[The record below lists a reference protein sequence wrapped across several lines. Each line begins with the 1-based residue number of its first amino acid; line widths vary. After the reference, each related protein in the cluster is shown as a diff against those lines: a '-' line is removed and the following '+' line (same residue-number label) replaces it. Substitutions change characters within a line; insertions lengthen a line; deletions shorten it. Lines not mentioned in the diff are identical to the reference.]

1 MAKKLMQG
9 NEAVARGV
17 YEAGGHVV
25 SSYPGTPST
34 EITEFISTYDEIYSE
49 WAANE
54 KVALE
59 VACGAAMGG
68 ARAFSAMKHVGLNV
82 AADPLFSMSY
92 IGSNGGLVIAVAD
105 DQGMHSSQDEQ
116 DSRHYA
122 RAAKVPMLEPTSSA
136 ECLEYTKLAFELSEK
151 YDTPM
156 LVRLSTRISHSH
168 GIVETSERKEMPLK
182 DYNKNMQKNVTMPQ
196 MARAMHRRVEERI
209 IKMLEYAETSGINTV
224 EINDT
229 KIGVITAGVAYQY
242 AKEALPNASF
252 LKLGM
257 TFPMPVKLIKEFAS
271 KVDKLY
277 VIEELE
283 NIIELHCKANGVDVI
298 GKELFPLC
306 GEINANM
313 VRKLILGESVDL
325 YTLDVAP
332 PVRPPVLCPS
342 CPHRPVFY
350 LLNKLKLTVTGD
362 IGCYTLGA
370 LPPLDAM
377 DTVICMGGAITVLH
391 GMEKA
396 RGKDFAKKA
405 VCVIG
410 DSTFIH
416 SGITGL
422 ANMVYGS
429 SVSTVMILDNAI
441 TGMTGHQH
449 NPSTGFTIKDK
460 PAPYVDLAELCKALG
475 VKNVVVVDPFNIT
488 ELEQVIKTETAREE
502 LSVIIAKS
510 PCALLKSRPPQPAV
524 TCDQAKCTGCGLC
537 MKIGCPAISMTDKKI
552 KVDSTICTGCKL
564 CIQICKL
571 DAISVY

>member
-34 EITEFISTYDEIYSE
+34 EITEFISKYDEIYSE
-49 WAANE
+49 WAPNE

-59 VACGAAMGG
+59 VVSGAAIGG
-68 ARAFSAMKHVGLNV
+68 ARAFTAMKHVGLNV

-116 DSRHYA
+116 DSRHFA
-122 RAAKVPMLEPTSSA
+122 RAAKVPMLEPTDSA
-136 ECLEYTKLAFELSEK
+136 ECLKYTKLAFELSEQ

-156 LVRLSTRISHSH
+156 FVRLSTRISHSH
-168 GIVETSERKEMPLK
+168 SIVETDKRKEIPVK
-182 DYNKNMQKNVTMPQ
+182 DYTKNMQKNVTMPA
-196 MARAMHRRVEERI
+196 MARLMHKRVEERLVKFI
-209 IKMLEYAETSGINTV
+209 EYAEKSGINTI
-224 EINDT
+224 ELNDT

-257 TFPMPVKLIKEFAS
+257 TFPMPVDLIKDFAS

-277 VIEELE
+277 VVEELE
-283 NIIELHCKANGVDVI
+283 PIIELHCKANGVDVI
-298 GKELFPLC
+298 GKDLFPLC

-313 VRKLILGESVDL
+313 IKKFILGEDVEL
-325 YTLDVAP
+325 LGLDEAP

-350 LLNKLKLTVTGD
+350 LLNKLKLFVSGD

-370 LPPLDAM
+370 LPPLDSM
-377 DTVICMGGAITVLH
+377 DTCVCMGGAITVLH

-396 RGKDFAKKA
+396 RGSEFAKKA

-410 DSTFIH
+410 DSTFMH
-416 SGITGL
+416 SGMTGL
-422 ANMVYGS
+422 VNMVYGS
-429 SVSTVMILDNAI
+429 AQSTVIILDNAI

-449 NPSTGFTIKDK
+449 NPTTGFTIKEEA
-460 PAPYVDLAELCKALG
+460 APQVDLAKLCEALG
-475 VKNVVVVDPFNIT
+475 VKNVVTVDPFDLPL
-488 ELEQVIKTETAREE
+488 LEQVIKEETAREE
-502 LSVIIAKS
+502 LSVIIVKS
-510 PCALLKSRPPQPAV
+510 PCALLKSRPPRPAV
-524 TCDQAKCTGCGLC
+524 STDHEKCVGCKMCMRIGCPSISVTDKKMSVDPTLCTGCQLC
-537 MKIGCPAISMTDKKI
+537 M
-552 KVDSTICTGCKL
+552 
-564 CIQICKL
+564 QICKFG
-571 DAISVY
+571 AISL

>member
-34 EITEFISTYDEIYSE
+34 EITEFISKYDEIYSE
-49 WAANE
+49 WAPNE

-59 VACGAAMGG
+59 VACGAAIGG
-68 ARAFSAMKHVGLNV
+68 ARAFTAMKHVGLNV

-92 IGSNGGLVIAVAD
+92 IGANGGLVIAVAD

-136 ECLEYTKLAFELSEK
+136 ECLSYIKLAFELSEQH
-151 YDTPM
+151 DTPM
-156 LVRLSTRISHSH
+156 FVRLSTRISHSH
-168 GIVETSERKEMPLK
+168 SIVETSERKETQVK
-182 DYNKNMQKNVTMPQ
+182 DYTKNMQKNVTMPA
-196 MARAMHRRVEERI
+196 MARLMHKRVEERL
-209 IKMLEYAETSGINTV
+209 IKFADYAETSGINTV
-224 EINDT
+224 EMNET
-229 KIGVITAGVAYQY
+229 KIGIITAGVAYQY

-257 TFPMPVKLIKEFAS
+257 TFPMPVNMIKDFAA

-283 NIIELHCKANGVDVI
+283 PIIELHCKANGINVI
-298 GKELFPLC
+298 GKDLFPLC

-313 VRKLILGESVDL
+313 IRKLILGENTEL
-325 YTLDVAP
+325 FTLDQTAP
-332 PVRPPVLCPS
+332 IRPPVLCPS

-350 LLNKLKLTVTGD
+350 LLNKLKMAVTGD

-370 LPPLDAM
+370 LPPLDSM
-377 DTVICMGGAITVLH
+377 DTCICMGGAITVLH

-396 RGKDFAKKA
+396 RGPEFAKKS

-410 DSTFIH
+410 DSTFMH
-416 SGITGL
+416 SGMTGL
-422 ANMVYGS
+422 VNMVYAS
-429 SVSTVMILDNAI
+429 TSSTVMILDNAI

-449 NPSTGFTIKDK
+449 NPTTGFTIKDK
-460 PAPYVDLAELCKALG
+460 PAPQVDLAELCKALG
-475 VKNVVVVDPFNIT
+475 VKNVVTVDPFDIKK
-488 ELEQVIKTETAREE
+488 LEEVIKTETAREE

-524 TCDQAKCTGCGLC
+524 KTDNEKCVGCRMC
-537 MKIGCPAISMTDKKI
+537 MKIGCPAISMNDKKMN
-552 KVDSTICTGCKL
+552 VDSTICTGCKL

-571 DAISVY
+571 GAISV